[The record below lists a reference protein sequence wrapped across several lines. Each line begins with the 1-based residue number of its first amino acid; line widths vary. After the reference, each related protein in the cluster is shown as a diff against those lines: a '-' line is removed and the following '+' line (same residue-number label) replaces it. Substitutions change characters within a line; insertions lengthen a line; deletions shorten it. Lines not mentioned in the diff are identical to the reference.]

1 MLPLF
6 LLSIFSM
13 HHYIVTHK
21 VQSRLM
27 IYNWLFVA
35 ALFLIPCCGVGQ
47 EISGTV
53 VDFRKEPVINAT
65 IQVFQSGVLKGGTI
79 SDFDGNYSIKPLDS
93 GNYDVLVF
101 KSGYVARHM
110 KAVVVGKQ
118 EKVWLN
124 FTLDSLKPGGKDTVV
139 STYKKSKV
147 LVTAH
152 QEQIHQTSGRV
163 SIQTADLVALQPGVY
178 QHKRES
184 SEGATEHT
192 QGNIYVVEGVNIRP
206 DDDVKVIKA
215 AKHRGWF
222 RWLRRR

>member
-1 MLPLF
+1 MVHKWLSVVA
-6 LLSIFSM
+6 LL
-13 HHYIVTHK
+13 
-21 VQSRLM
+21 L
-27 IYNWLFVA
+27 VA
-35 ALFLIPCCGVGQ
+35 RCGLGQ
-47 EISGTV
+47 QINGFI
-53 VDFRKEPVINAT
+53 VDFKKEPVMDAT
-65 IQVFQSGVLKGGTI
+65 IQVFQNSVITAGTI
-79 SDFDGNYSIKPLDS
+79 SDFDGNYCIKPLDS
-93 GNYDVLVF
+93 VNYDVVVF
-101 KSGYVARHM
+101 KSGYVSRHM

-163 SIQTADLVALQPGVY
+163 SIQTADLIALQPGVY

-192 QGNIYVVEGVNIRP
+192 QGNIYVVDGVNIRP
-206 DDDVKVIKA
+206 EDSVSNKRKTP
-215 AKHRGWF
+215 KHNGWF
-222 RWLRRR
+222 WWLRRR